1 MDEVNVAHPM
11 TIEPAL
17 LRLMEGIGE
26 LDTSLP
32 AWARRSN
39 PIVRRQLGIYWKTL
53 PLELGQWL
61 KILGGE
67 MLIVLLAA
75 ALPVLYT
82 FIMPVVTVSVLLI
95 PLVFILY
102 GQLLFNVALH
112 ATSAAYSEVHNNT
125 LALLLV
131 TPLPREHIL
140 FSKLAASIWRQA
152 DNLSLVVIGHVLLS
166 LPVLILQYA
175 TLYSPDDNPLVTSFA
190 IILALVANLARLF
203 LEPVLVGAIGIVA
216 GVTTSPR
223 ILANIVAVTVSGAYF
238 LFINLPRLL
247 DLPFGVRLLV
257 DVLLPLVLPGLLA
270 YGLLRL
276 AGWLLGRD

>member
-1 MDEVNVAHPM
+1 MAHPM

-17 LRLMEGIGE
+17 LRLMEGVGE

-32 AWARRSN
+32 VWARRSN

-61 KILGGE
+61 RILGGE
-67 MLIVLLAA
+67 MLVVLLAA
-75 ALPVLYT
+75 AFPVVYT

-95 PLVFILY
+95 PLVFGLY
-102 GQLLFNVALH
+102 GQTLFNVALH
-112 ATSAAYSEVHNNT
+112 AANAAYSELHNNT
-125 LALLLV
+125 LSLLLV

-175 TLYSPDDNPLVTSFA
+175 TLYSPEDNALVTSGA

-203 LEPVLVGAIGIVA
+203 LEPVLVGAIGILA
-216 GVTTSPR
+216 GITTSPR
-223 ILANIVAVTVSGAYF
+223 ILANIVAVTVSSAYF
-238 LFINLPRLL
+238 LFINLLRIL
-247 DLPFGVRLLV
+247 DMPFGVRLIV
-257 DVLLPLVLPGLLA
+257 DVILPVLLPAVLA

-276 AGWLLGRD
+276 SGWLLGRD

>member
-1 MDEVNVAHPM
+1 VAHPM
-11 TIEPAL
+11 TIEPGL
-17 LRLMEGIGE
+17 LRLMEGVGE

-61 KILGGE
+61 KVLGGE
-67 MLIVLLAA
+67 MLVVLLAA
-75 ALPVLYT
+75 GLPVVYT
-82 FIMPVVTVSVLLI
+82 FIMPVVTVSVLLV
-95 PLVFILY
+95 PLVFAVY
-102 GQLLFNVALH
+102 GQLLFNVALY
-112 ATSAAYSEVHNNT
+112 ATSATYTEVHNNT

-175 TLYSPDDNPLVTSFA
+175 TLYSPEDNALLTSGA
-190 IILALVANLARLF
+190 IILALAANLARLF

-238 LFINLPRLL
+238 LFINLPRVL
-247 DLPFGVRLLV
+247 DLPFSARLLV
-257 DVLLPLVLPGLLA
+257 DIVIPVVLPAALA

-276 AGWLLGRD
+276 AGWLVGRD

>member
-1 MDEVNVAHPM
+1 MAHPM
-11 TIEPAL
+11 TIEPGL
-17 LRLMEGIGE
+17 LRLMEGVGE
-26 LDTSLP
+26 LDTALP

-53 PLELGQWL
+53 PLELSQWL

-67 MLIVLLAA
+67 MLVVLLAA
-75 ALPVLYT
+75 GLPVVYT

-95 PLVFILY
+95 PLVFVVY
-102 GQLLFNVALH
+102 GQLLLNVTLY
-112 ATSAAYSEVHNNT
+112 ATSATYTEVHNNT

-140 FSKLAASIWRQA
+140 FSKLAASIWRQS

-175 TLYSPDDNPLVTSFA
+175 TLYSPEDNALLTSGA
-190 IILALVANLARLF
+190 IMLALAANLARLF

-238 LFINLPRLL
+238 LFVNLPRLI
-247 DLPFGVRLLV
+247 DLPFGARLVV
-257 DVLLPLVLPGLLA
+257 DVLLPVTLPLVFA

>member
-1 MDEVNVAHPM
+1 MVRPLTM
-11 TIEPAL
+11 EPAL
-17 LRLMEGIGE
+17 LRMMEGVGE

-32 AWARRSN
+32 YWARRSN

-53 PLELGQWL
+53 PLDVSQWL
-61 KILGGE
+61 KILGIE
-67 MLIVLLAA
+67 IAVVLLAA
-75 ALPVLYT
+75 VLPVLYT

-95 PLVFILY
+95 PMVFVLY
-102 GQLLFNVALH
+102 GQMLFQIALQ
-112 ATSAAYSEVHNNT
+112 ATSAAYREVHNNT
-125 LALLLV
+125 LSLLLV

-140 FSKLAASIWRQA
+140 YSKLAASIWRQA
-152 DNLSLVVIGHVLLS
+152 DTLSLVVIGHVLLS

-175 TLYSPDDNPLVTSFA
+175 TLYTPEDNALITSGA

-203 LEPVLVGAIGIVA
+203 LEPMLVAAIGIVA

-247 DLPFGVRLLV
+247 DLPFAGRVAV
-257 DVLLPLVLPGLLA
+257 DILLPLVLPGLLA

-276 AGWLLGRD
+276 SGWLLARD

>member
-1 MDEVNVAHPM
+1 M

-17 LRLMEGIGE
+17 LRLMEGVGE

-32 AWARRSN
+32 VWARRSN

-53 PLELGQWL
+53 PLELSQWVR
-61 KILGGE
+61 ILGGE
-67 MLIVLLAA
+67 MLVVLLAA
-75 ALPVLYT
+75 AVPVIYT

-95 PLVFILY
+95 PLLFALY
-102 GQLLFNVALH
+102 GQVLFNVGLH
-112 ATSAAYSEVHNNT
+112 ATSAAYNEVHNNT

-131 TPLPREHIL
+131 TPLPHEHIL

-175 TLYSPDDNPLVTSFA
+175 TLYAPEDNALLTSGA
-190 IILALVANLARLF
+190 IVLALAANLARLF
-203 LEPVLVGAIGIVA
+203 LEPMLVGAIGIVA
-216 GVTTSPR
+216 GITTSPR

-238 LFINLPRLL
+238 LFINLLRIL

-257 DVLLPLVLPGLLA
+257 DAILPVLLPALLG
-270 YGLLRL
+270 YGLLRF
-276 AGWLLGRD
+276 AGWLLGRG